1 MVVPRETEAVEAQ
14 PPRRRWFRRRR
25 KEEVEPEPEP
35 PVPQPRHVR
44 LLPPR
49 GEDASGAEA
58 EVAEVFDRGERDERA
73 Q

>member
-1 MVVPRETEAVEAQ
+1 
-14 PPRRRWFRRRR
+14 
-25 KEEVEPEPEP
+25 
-35 PVPQPRHVR
+35 VPQPRHVR

-49 GEDASGAEA
+49 GEDTSGAEA